1 MLDLNYFKAKKGK
14 LNKCGG
20 IVTIMDEWAK
30 LIGSPE
36 LARIVADITGDG
48 HLQLKGWRGLV
59 SFYSKDFKAIADLK
73 GKFNKLFGVKGHVYT
88 DNRVNKRYKLFFI
101 SKPLAHFF
109 EKIGVPKGNKT
120 NSIYTVPSWV
130 SQGNKKVKAEY
141 LKGLFTGEGYI
152 YSTKLKNNNVRW
164 RIGIEQYKNEKIKE
178 PGKLYMEQLR
188 NMLKNFKIKSS
199 PVRFNGSNIR
209 KDGTKSVGARF
220 DIEKSNFGNFYKYIG
235 FDNDEKQR
243 KLLFAMR
250 GH

>member
-1 MLDLNYFKAKKGK
+1 M
-14 LNKCGG
+14 
-20 IVTIMDEWAK
+20 VTIMDKWIK

-36 LARIVADITGDG
+36 LARIAADITGDG
-48 HLQLKGWRGLV
+48 HLQLKDWRGLV
-59 SFYSKDFKAIADLK
+59 SFYSKDFKEIMDLK
-73 GKFNKLFGVKGHVYT
+73 GKFNKLFRVKGHVYL
-88 DNRVNKRYKLFFI
+88 DNGANKRYKLFFI

-120 NSIYTVPSWV
+120 NLIYTVPSWIL
-130 SQGNKKVKAEY
+130 QGNKKVKAGY

-152 YSTKLKNNNVRW
+152 YSTKLKNNDIRW

-178 PGKLYMEQLR
+178 SGKAYMDQLR
-188 NMLKNFKIKSS
+188 TMLKDFEIKSS

-209 KDGTKSVGARF
+209 KDGTKSIGARF

-235 FDNDEKQR
+235 FDNGEKQR

-250 GH
+250 GA